1 MKGLWALAA
10 VSLVAAAA
18 PATVEAQ
25 FFTERFDTYLAGSTI
40 AGQGGWET
48 WDNNPAANTTVVNTQ
63 SFSAPNSLLV
73 AGPADIVHRFTG
85 VNSGIWY
92 VRTRT
97 FVPSTQTGEAWF
109 ILLNQYAPA
118 APDNNWSVQ
127 VVQCVTGCTTQ
138 GATPGNVVNLGGSD
152 IPGTGVLPMITNQW
166 VDIRV
171 EINFGTSMYT
181 VFYNEVQLDQKGW
194 QLTGTNQLQAIDLF
208 SNGSTVSFM
217 DNVWVDTTVP
227 VELTTFQVE

>member
-10 VSLVAAAA
+10 VSIVAAV

-25 FFTERFDTYLAGSTI
+25 FFSDNFDTYANGSTI

-48 WDNNPAANTTVVNTQ
+48 WDNNPAADTTVVNTQ
-63 SFSAPNSLLV
+63 SFSAPNSLNV
-73 AGPADIVHRFTG
+73 TGGADIVHRFTG

-97 FVPSTQTGEAWF
+97 FIPSTQTGEAWF
-109 ILLNQYAPA
+109 ILLNQYAPS

-127 VVQCVTGCTTQ
+127 VVHCVTNCTTT
-138 GATPGNVVNLGGSD
+138 GALPGQVVNLGGSD
-152 IPGTGVLPMITNQW
+152 VPGTGTAPLITNQW
-166 VDIRV
+166 VDIQV
-171 EINFGTSMYT
+171 EINFGTNMYT
-181 VFYNEVQLDQKGW
+181 VFYNGVLLDTKQW

-208 SNGSTVSFM
+208 SNGSTQSFM

-227 VELTTFQVE
+227 VELQTFQIE

>member
-10 VSLVAAAA
+10 VSLLAAA

-25 FFTERFDTYLAGSTI
+25 FFTERFDTYANGSTI

-63 SFSAPNSLLV
+63 SFSPPNSLLV
-73 AGPADIVHRFTG
+73 AGAADIVHQFTG

-92 VRTRT
+92 IRTRT
-97 FVPSTQTGEAWF
+97 FIPATQQGEAWF
-109 ILLNQYAPA
+109 ILLNQYAPNN
-118 APDNNWSVQ
+118 PDNNWSVQ
-127 VVQCVTGCTTQ
+127 VVHCVTNCTTA
-138 GATPGNVVNLGGSD
+138 GAIPGMVVNLGGSGT
-152 IPGTGVLPMITNQW
+152 PGGGSATLLTNQW

-171 EINFGTSMYT
+171 AVNFGTGTYE
-181 VFYNEVQLDQKGW
+181 VFYNEVLLDTQPW
-194 QLTGTNQLQAIDLF
+194 TATGTLQLQAIDLF

-227 VELTTFQVE
+227 VDLQTFQVE

>member
-10 VSLVAAAA
+10 VSLVAAA

-25 FFTERFDTYLAGSTI
+25 FFTENFDSYVAGSTI

-48 WDNNPAANTTVVNTQ
+48 WDNNPAANTTVSNTQ
-63 SFSAPNSLLV
+63 SFSSPNSLLV
-73 AGPADIVHRFTG
+73 AGPADIVHQFTG

-92 VRTRT
+92 IRTRT
-97 FVPSTQTGEAWF
+97 FTPSTQSGEAWF

-118 APDNNWSVQ
+118 GLQNWSVQ
-127 VVQCVTGCTTQ
+127 VVQCVTACTTA
-138 GATPGNVVNLGGSD
+138 GATPGQVVNLGGSGT
-152 IPGTGVLPMITNQW
+152 PGVGVAPMVTNQW

-171 EINFGTSMYT
+171 EVNFGTGMYS
-181 VFYNEVQLDQKGW
+181 VFYNELLLDTQPW
-194 QLTGTNQLQAIDLF
+194 QASGANQLAAIDLF
-208 SNGSTVSFM
+208 SNLSTESYM

-227 VELTTFQVE
+227 VDLQTFQVE

>member
-10 VSLVAAAA
+10 VSLVAAA

-25 FFTERFDTYLAGSTI
+25 FFTDNFDTYLTGSTI

-48 WDNNPAANTTVVNTQ
+48 WDNNPAADTTVVSTQ
-63 SFSAPNSLLV
+63 AFSSPNSLLV
-73 AGPADIVHRFTG
+73 AGAADIVHRFTG

-97 FVPSTQTGEAWF
+97 FIPSTQVGEAWF

-118 APDNNWSVQ
+118 PSTNNWSVQ
-127 VVQCVTGCTTQ
+127 VVMCVTGCTTQ
-138 GATPGNVVNLGGSD
+138 GALPGQVVNLGGSD
-152 IPGTGVLPMITNQW
+152 VLGTGVAPLITNQW

-171 EINFGTSMYT
+171 EVNFATNMYS
-181 VFYNEVQLDQKGW
+181 VFYNDVLLDTKQW
-194 QLTGTNQLQAIDLF
+194 QLTGTAQIQAIDLF
-208 SNGSTVSFM
+208 SNGSTTSFM
-217 DNVWVDTTVP
+217 DNVWVDITVP

>member
-1 MKGLWALAA
+1 MKGLWALAV
-10 VSLVAAAA
+10 VSLVAAA

-25 FFTERFDTYLAGSTI
+25 FFSDGFDTYAAGSTI

-48 WDNNPAANTTVVNTQ
+48 WDNSPAANTTVVNTQ
-63 SFSAPNSLLV
+63 AFSAPNSLLV

-85 VNSGIWY
+85 VNSGTWY

-97 FVPSTQTGEAWF
+97 FIPSTQTGDAFF
-109 ILLNQYAPA
+109 ILLNQYAPV

-127 VVQCVTGCTTQ
+127 VALCVTGCTS
-138 GATPGNVVNLGGSD
+138 GTPGQVVSLGGSD
-152 IPGTGVLPMITNQW
+152 VPGGGSAPLITNQW
-166 VDIRV
+166 VDIRT
-171 EINFGTSMYT
+171 EINFTTGIYT
-181 VFYNEVQLDQKGW
+181 LFYNDVQFDQQIW

-208 SNGSTVSFM
+208 SQGSTVSFM

>member
-10 VSLVAAAA
+10 VSLVAAI

-25 FFTERFDTYLAGSTI
+25 FFSDNFDTYANGSTI

-63 SFSAPNSLLV
+63 AFSAPHSLNV
-73 AGPADIVHRFTG
+73 SGGADIVHRFTG

-109 ILLNQYAPA
+109 ILLNQYAPLGPA
-118 APDNNWSVQ
+118 NNWSVQ
-127 VVQCVTGCTTQ
+127 VVQCVTNCTTA
-138 GATPGNVVNLGGSD
+138 GALPGQVVNLGGSD
-152 IPGTGVLPMITNQW
+152 IPGTGTLPMITNQW
-166 VDIRV
+166 VDIQV
-171 EINFGTSMYT
+171 EINFSTGMYT
-181 VFYNEVQLDQKGW
+181 VFYNGTLLDTKQW
-194 QLTGTNQLQAIDLF
+194 QTTGTNQLEAIDLF

-217 DNVWVDTTVP
+217 DNVWVDVTVP
-227 VELTTFQVE
+227 VELQTFQIE